1 MIRTWR
7 SGGRPRDQTPRALGS
22 VGAAGPRG
30 AGLGAFTQV
39 GLQGKGP
46 WLLTPPSRPLP
57 LASHSPLFRQCSPES
72 PFLGLEGSFGT
83 GSTGRQ
89 ASDLHQETRGPLA
102 PTPARSRTATPGKDK
117 AFQQMRPVTS
127 EARALGELLWDLACG
142 GTSTSLAGA
151 LNQDSEV
158 LQLLACGVETPN
170 VGEVSRTP
178 TPLTR

>member
-30 AGLGAFTQV
+30 AGMGAFTQV

-72 PFLGLEGSFGT
+72 PFLGLEGCFGA
-83 GSTGRQ
+83 GNFGHQ
-89 ASDLHQETRGPLA
+89 ASDLGGLAPKPAQSRTAAPGKEQGFQETR
-102 PTPARSRTATPGKDK
+102 
-117 AFQQMRPVTS
+117 PVTNQV
-127 EARALGELLWDLACG
+127 RVLGGLSWRLECEGPSG
-142 GTSTSLAGA
+142 GLAGA
-151 LNQDSEV
+151 LNWDSEV
-158 LQLLACGVETPN
+158 LHLLTWG
-170 VGEVSRTP
+170 GENPSLGKILRVP
-178 TPLTR
+178 